1 MTGDGVAG
9 EIRTLAAISALASPH
24 RLRAFRML
32 VRRGGA
38 GMPAGEIAQALD
50 VPPSTLSSH
59 LAQLERAGLLRAT
72 RQDRRILY
80 AADLDG
86 AKGLLAYL
94 LDDCCDGHPELCGY
108 VATLGPFRHL
118 MTRQPAD
125 RTAAGDDRPFRV
137 LVLSRR
143 NAARSL
149 IAEAVLNRLGRGRFE
164 AYSAGT
170 EPADSAHGPVLEV
183 LHRRGL
189 STDGLRPKS
198 TARFE
203 APGAPRFDFLVGV
216 ADRARGRP
224 MPRWKGR
231 PTPSLWNLPDLPGGN
246 GPAGAAKPAG
256 SSDYWDLFDQI
267 AMRARLFLDLPMEQ
281 LRRRSL
287 ITQGLDTTSTPE
299 SRSTV
304 MDRDAF
310 NVLFLCRGNSARSI
324 MAEAILNREG
334 KGRFR
339 AVSAGSD
346 AVGTVH
352 PYTLDLL
359 RQLDHPT
366 DGLRSK
372 SWDAFAGETAD
383 RLDFVFTVCD
393 QAAAEVCPVWPGQPM
408 TAHWG
413 VPDPAAAAGTEA
425 ERRLAFSDA
434 YRMLMNR
441 IGLFVNL
448 PIASLDRL
456 SLQKQL
462 DEIGRSSQAA
472 PV

>member
-1 MTGDGVAG
+1 MNGNGAAG
-9 EIRTLAAISALASPH
+9 ELRTLEAISALANPH

-32 VRRGGA
+32 VRRGTT

-86 AKGLLAYL
+86 AKGLLASL

-118 MTRQPAD
+118 VTRQPD
-125 RTAAGDDRPFRV
+125 DHGAAAADRPFRV

-149 IAEAVLNRLGRGRFE
+149 LAEAILNQIGQGRFE

-170 EPADSAHGPVLEV
+170 EPADRAHEPALEV

-189 STDGLRPKS
+189 PTNGLRPKS

-203 APGAPRFDFLVGV
+203 APGAPRFDFIVSV
-216 ADRARGRP
+216 VDRARGGP
-224 MPRWKGR
+224 VPRWKGR
-231 PTPSLWNLPDLPGGN
+231 PTPSLWNVPDPLDGD
-246 GPAGAAKPAG
+246 GPTDASVRAPPSG
-256 SSDYWDLFDQI
+256 YWDLFDQI
-267 AMRARLFLDLPMEQ
+267 AMRARLFVDLPMAQ
-281 LRRRSL
+281 LRQRSL
-287 ITQGLDTTSTPE
+287 ITQGLDTTSEPE

-334 KGRFR
+334 KGRFQ
-339 AVSAGSD
+339 AFSAGSD
-346 AVGTVH
+346 AVGRVH
-352 PYTLDLL
+352 PYTVDLL

-366 DGLRSK
+366 DGFRSK
-372 SWDAFAGETAD
+372 SWDEFTGETAA

-413 VPDPAAAAGTEA
+413 VPDPAAATGTEA

-434 YRMLMNR
+434 YRMLRNR

-456 SLQKQL
+456 SLQKRL
-462 DEIGRSSQAA
+462 DDIGRSSQAA
-472 PV
+472 TV